1 MKPMKLSRCYVQ
13 PPRAHFSVGAEGKT
27 VTFIAVY
34 ERDGS
39 SFCTYCNLSRGSER
53 PSGKTVWTSPLKFR
67 GLGRVRCFVVTFSSD
82 EVWFL
87 QNYIV
92 PPPSFYKTSRRHN
105 DDTTNTTR
113 TQVQPQTPTIN
124 GNPSLRIREKH
135 AKNTNKSLNQRAKKN
150 GSSPLSIKPAASR
163 DPHKSHG
170 GLVRPG
176 HVHNFS
182 DSSLLQKCPKN
193 RRVGLPSR

>member
-1 MKPMKLSRCYVQ
+1 MTRTHETDETQSISCAAASRAFLRRCRTKNRHVHRQLSMNVTVLRSGPTATCLVAVKGQVAKLFEHVSTHLTHFNTTHLPKESVNF
-13 PPRAHFSVGAEGKT
+13 RAKGA
-27 VTFIAVY
+27 FMIAVSY
-34 ERDGS
+34 KIMLYLYPP
-39 SFCTYCNLSRGSER
+39 TYSKLLR
-53 PSGKTVWTSPLKFR
+53 F
-67 GLGRVRCFVVTFSSD
+67 
-82 EVWFL
+82 
-87 QNYIV
+87 
-92 PPPSFYKTSRRHN
+92 H
-105 DDTTNTTR
+105 
-113 TQVQPQTPTIN
+113 TPTIN

-135 AKNTNKSLNQRAKKN
+135 AKNTNKSLNQKAKKN